1 MRPPSVAVC
10 SLVHLSDRP
19 RWILDF
25 HSLDVSW
32 PLVRCQR
39 LPPPVDLLL
48 CAPLR
53 LPPLPIVAVYV
64 HRRRRSLGT
73 ASLSCRAAPRLAA
86 PHLVAT
92 LVMTTSPAT
101 RATAPCELVLVG
113 HRTFAS
119 PSSPSSYLAHSH
131 TAGMLSPLPK
141 LRQLHLHRPFSPM
154 TRVFRCSFC
163 VSSILRKQHSTLQRG
178 MLHTA
183 AEGGTAT
190 EGFLLLYIRTAHAH
204 VHVHVHV
211 CRLYFIN
218 TTTWSSAPSTR
229 PPPWRDR
236 RAAALCWR

>member
-32 PLVRCQR
+32 PLARCQR

-53 LPPLPIVAVYV
+53 LPPLPIVAIYV

-101 RATAPCELVLVG
+101 CATAPCELVLVG
-113 HRTFAS
+113 HRTCGCAPVLRAFIAFIVPSALQRHVVPVTKVAS
-119 PSSPSSYLAHSH
+119 
-131 TAGMLSPLPK
+131 TT
-141 LRQLHLHRPFSPM
+141 LHRPFPNDPRFQS
-154 TRVFRCSFC
+154 RYFLFYF
-163 VSSILRKQHSTLQRG
+163 ST
-178 MLHTA
+178 HT
-183 AEGGTAT
+183 
-190 EGFLLLYIRTAHAH
+190 YRTCACTCA
-204 VHVHVHV
+204 
-211 CRLYFIN
+211 CAC
-218 TTTWSSAPSTR
+218 T
-229 PPPWRDR
+229 
-236 RAAALCWR
+236 CM

>member
-113 HRTFAS
+113 HTAPLLRLHRLHRT
-119 PSSPSSYLAHSH
+119 LR
-131 TAGMLSPLPK
+131 TATLQACCPRYQSCVNYTYTGLSP
-141 LRQLHLHRPFSPM
+141 Q
-154 TRVFRCSFC
+154 
-163 VSSILRKQHSTLQRG
+163 
-178 MLHTA
+178 
-183 AEGGTAT
+183 
-190 EGFLLLYIRTAHAH
+190 
-204 VHVHVHV
+204 
-211 CRLYFIN
+211 
-218 TTTWSSAPSTR
+218 
-229 PPPWRDR
+229 
-236 RAAALCWR
+236 